1 VFAVYVD
8 MGSFKT
14 ILGTSNGLGL
24 LVLVVTVGLLQLLDQ
39 GDVSLLGLLGGDAL
53 VDNLLPGLVLGF
65 AL

>member
-1 VFAVYVD
+1 